1 MLLLL
6 ALSKPQANL
15 KVNGAK
21 LKNSL
26 PCSPCSTSLVS
37 IEIFRRQVNHT
48 WSSAMGR
55 GVVFPY
61 KWYRRILCPDWCPPL
76 PDMFGIR
83 ESREETRLPSFHC
96 RICLSIGKKDVS
108 QSGVRMFLLEWS
120 LCWIFKME
128 TSGGLRGGGEE
139 GEGKERT
146 TPVSY
151 GLNCVSYS
159 PQSSSEIKS
168 KMLHHTFLYIS
179 FPSLLDYDVKMPWK
193 CLIFVLWRTVNK
205 LLFLN
210 LSPVPR
216 SQLQGNS
223 PTFHIFSELE

>member
-1 MLLLL
+1 MSST
-6 ALSKPQANL
+6 AWYVWHKRVSGRNQATKLSLQNL
-15 KVNGAK
+15 FVNWQK
-21 LKNSL
+21 KTFLSRVRE
-26 PCSPCSTSLVS
+26 C
-37 IEIFRRQVNHT
+37 FY
-48 WSSAMGR
+48 SSDR
-55 GVVFPY
+55 FVEF
-61 KWYRRILCPDWCPPL
+61 
-76 PDMFGIR
+76 
-83 ESREETRLPSFHC
+83 
-96 RICLSIGKKDVS
+96 
-108 QSGVRMFLLEWS
+108 
-120 LCWIFKME
+120 
-128 TSGGLRGGGEE
+128 LRGKPAGGCGGGGE

>member
-1 MLLLL
+1 MSST
-6 ALSKPQANL
+6 AWYVWHKRVSGRNQATKLSLQNLFVNWRKKTFLSRVRECFYSSDRFVEFLRWKPA
-15 KVNGAK
+15 
-21 LKNSL
+21 
-26 PCSPCSTSLVS
+26 
-37 IEIFRRQVNHT
+37 
-48 WSSAMGR
+48 
-55 GVVFPY
+55 
-61 KWYRRILCPDWCPPL
+61 
-76 PDMFGIR
+76 
-83 ESREETRLPSFHC
+83 
-96 RICLSIGKKDVS
+96 
-108 QSGVRMFLLEWS
+108 
-120 LCWIFKME
+120 
-128 TSGGLRGGGEE
+128 GGCGGGE

-205 LLFLN
+205 LLFSN

>member
-1 MLLLL
+1 MSST
-6 ALSKPQANL
+6 AWYVWHKRVSGRNQATKLSLQNLFVNWQKKTFLSRVRECFYSSDRFVEFLRWKPA
-15 KVNGAK
+15 
-21 LKNSL
+21 
-26 PCSPCSTSLVS
+26 
-37 IEIFRRQVNHT
+37 
-48 WSSAMGR
+48 
-55 GVVFPY
+55 
-61 KWYRRILCPDWCPPL
+61 
-76 PDMFGIR
+76 
-83 ESREETRLPSFHC
+83 
-96 RICLSIGKKDVS
+96 
-108 QSGVRMFLLEWS
+108 
-120 LCWIFKME
+120 
-128 TSGGLRGGGEE
+128 GGCGGGGEE